1 MRPSTNTLSTN
12 TLSAQAL
19 SAKAGACA
27 LILAPLL
34 GLASS
39 LALPPLRSGERAQIA
54 AITAASGRWYAFALL
69 GLVFGYLLVPAVFAL
84 MRLLGPSR
92 PLWAMLAG
100 WLAQFGILVGIGDAA
115 VELMYWQMGTPRAS
129 LTQMAALAS
138 RYESAT
144 SFIYM
149 IGGLSALAGLT
160 LLGLALWRARAVPAW
175 AAAAIPAATVINI
188 VGLTFDSLPLTII
201 SFALMLAAFAR
212 AAVIILRP
220 GPAAQQAPASAGPA
234 PISATRAPSQN

>member
-1 MRPSTNTLSTN
+1 MQPSTNM
-12 TLSAQAL
+12 LSAQAL
-19 SAKAGACA
+19 STKAGACT

-39 LALPPLRSGERAQIA
+39 LAMPPLRSGARAQIA
-54 AITAASGRWYAFALL
+54 AITAAPGRWYAFALL

-92 PLWAMLAG
+92 PLWALLAG
-100 WLAQFGILVGIGDAA
+100 GLAQFGILVAIGDAA
-115 VELMYWQMGTPRAS
+115 VQLMYWQMGTPHAS
-129 LTQMAALAS
+129 LAQMAALAS

-160 LLGLALWRARAVPAW
+160 LLGLGLWRARAVPAW
-175 AAAAIPAATVINI
+175 AAAAIPAATVVNI
-188 VGLTFDSLPLTII
+188 VGLTFSNLPLTII

-220 GPAAQQAPASAGPA
+220 RPAAQQAPASAGPA
-234 PISATRAPSQN
+234 SISATRAPSQN

>member
-1 MRPSTNTLSTN
+1 MQPSTN

-19 SAKAGACA
+19 SVKAGACA

-54 AITAASGRWYAFALL
+54 AITAAPGRWYAFALL
-69 GLVFGYLLVPAVFAL
+69 GLVFCYLLVPAVFAL
-84 MRLLGPSR
+84 MRLLGQRR
-92 PLWAMLAG
+92 PLWALLAG
-100 WLAQFGILVGIGDAA
+100 WLAQFGILVAIGDAA
-115 VELMYWQMGTPRAS
+115 VELMYWQMGTPHAS
-129 LTQMAALAS
+129 LAQMAALAS

-149 IGGLSALAGLT
+149 IGGLSALVGLT
-160 LLGLALWRARAVPAW
+160 LLSLGLWRARAVPAW
-175 AAAAIPAATVINI
+175 AAAAIPAAMVINI
-188 VGLTFDSLPLTII
+188 VGLTSSNLPLTII

-212 AAVIILRP
+212 AAVIILRS
-220 GPAAQQAPASAGPA
+220 GPAAQQAPAPAASA
-234 PISATRAPSQN
+234 PIPAAQTPAQN